1 MNDGTGFAAYA
12 LYNALKL
19 HFTSNSYDYFKYHGK
34 TSVSKNTFSTKK
46 ERFSF
51 YKLSRKYS
59 IEELKNFYVA
69 NFIVGK
75 GNWARELL
83 TPEAEDNYKR
93 WQKITQSLTYT
104 FENDI
109 MLLLDKV
116 KTPNELLSVSSG
128 DYPMLLKATMQEDIS
143 LETLVILNDIMKFFV
158 MWNEKIEDD
167 IIWPNFRMK
176 CEKYSPFLSYDKKKF
191 KTILKDKIGSS
202 DK

>member
-59 IEELKNFYVA
+59 IEELKNFYVS